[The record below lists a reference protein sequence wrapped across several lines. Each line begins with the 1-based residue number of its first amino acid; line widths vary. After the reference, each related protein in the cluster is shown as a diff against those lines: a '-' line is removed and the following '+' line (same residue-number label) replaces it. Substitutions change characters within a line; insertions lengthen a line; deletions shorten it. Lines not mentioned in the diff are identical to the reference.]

1 MKKILL
7 SLLMFFT
14 LSSNVFANPAC
25 AVCTVAMGGFLWISR
40 SLGISDVATG
50 VWIGAL
56 ILMTYY
62 FVIKFVEGKNWTF
75 RFYKLFWGLVTLTI
89 VPTMYYFVPYCA
101 DTYFGIDSFLISML
115 AGAFTFWLS
124 QVIYQ
129 MLKDRNDGHAH
140 FPFEKVV
147 FAILSL
153 LFVSIIFEY
162 LL

>member
-7 SLLMFFT
+7 SILLISV
-14 LSSNVFANPAC
+14 LSKEVLANPAC

-40 SLGISDVATG
+40 NLGISDLATG

-62 FVIKFVEGKNWTF
+62 FVLKFVEAKKWTF
-75 RFYKLFWGLVTLTI
+75 RFYRLFWGLLTLTV
-89 VPTMYYFVPYCA
+89 VPTMYYFVPYKGQ
-101 DTYFGIDSFLISML
+101 TFFGIDSFLISMCS
-115 AGAFTFWLS
+115 GAFTFWLS
-124 QVIYQ
+124 QVVYQ
-129 MLKDRNDGHAH
+129 YLKEKNGGHAH

-153 LFVSIIFEY
+153 LTVSIIFEY
-162 LL
+162 LS

>member
-1 MKKILL
+1 MKKLL
-7 SLLMFFT
+7 FTLLMLFV
-14 LSSNVFANPAC
+14 SSSAFANPAC

-40 SLGISDVATG
+40 NLGISDVATG

-62 FVIKFVEGKNWTF
+62 FVIKFVEAKKWTF

-89 VPTMYYFVPYCA
+89 VPTMYYFVPYGVK
-101 DTYFGIDSFLISML
+101 TYFGIDSFLISMFI
-115 AGAFTFWLS
+115 GAFTFWLS

-129 MLKDRNDGHAH
+129 ILKEKNGGHAH

-153 LFVSIIFEY
+153 LFVSIMFEY
-162 LL
+162 FA